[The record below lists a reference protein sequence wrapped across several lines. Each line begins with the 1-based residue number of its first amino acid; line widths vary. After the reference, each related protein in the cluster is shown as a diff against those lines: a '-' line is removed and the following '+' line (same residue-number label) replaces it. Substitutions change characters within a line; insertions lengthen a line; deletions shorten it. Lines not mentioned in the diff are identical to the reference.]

1 MRYKGEDVRTTVFED
16 VSVFDRPML
25 FTCCRCDR
33 STLPKGMYMYEVRH
47 DDDQQGI
54 PCEIAEHILVNHWGT
69 LITNKSIKL
78 KSNGTGRRPY
88 RLIDEETDWNYEGT
102 ATTLN
107 EYMERCPPQRGEREI
122 ER

>member
-1 MRYKGEDVRTTVFED
+1 MSYKGEDVRTTDFED
-16 VSVFDRPML
+16 VTVFDRPML
-25 FTCCRCDR
+25 FTCLRCDR

-47 DDDQQGI
+47 DDGQQGI

-69 LITNKSIKL
+69 LITNRPIRL
-78 KSNGTGRRPY
+78 KSDGAGTKPY

-102 ATTLN
+102 TTTLK
-107 EYMERCPPQRGEREI
+107 EYMERCPPQRGEREF